1 MSNYEDQSLFLCF
14 NIYNVFPV
22 LQLQAFQ
29 IECARMRRGSQH
41 RMAGRAALVVRR
53 GRGRVCGGH
62 GEILKGLKHSAF

>member
-1 MSNYEDQSLFLCF
+1 MSNDEDQSLFPCF

-29 IECARMRRGSQH
+29 IECARMRRGSRH

-53 GRGRVCGGH
+53 GRVCGGH
-62 GEILKGLKHSAF
+62 GEILKGFKHSGF

>member
-1 MSNYEDQSLFLCF
+1 MKISHCSFAS
-14 NIYNVFPV
+14 IYTMFFPV

-53 GRGRVCGGH
+53 GRVCGGH
-62 GEILKGLKHSAF
+62 GELLKGFKHSAF